1 MNDPQQ
7 PDTEPLPTA
16 DELPPAAEQ
25 PPAAQPG
32 TAEKRQPKVRK
43 RVWQICAAMI
53 GLTIVSALAALMIP
67 WAKQQLQPFPLPSV
81 STAPVTAEE
90 LVGMDE
96 PVPVEPM
103 APDPVPVEPVVHEP
117 PPLDP
122 KIRELLERVDLLLS
136 QDNDA
141 NLYLAEK
148 IDGFADRLDTM
159 AQLGGYVTALDSR
172 IALLE
177 DRIVELTKHFPA
189 NAEISADVETSP
201 ESPPGPPFRLI
212 AIDRWQKK
220 WNAVLEFEGK
230 VTMIEPPSSVA
241 GWQLLSIDA
250 ERRTAIFRNGSGNE
264 IELTAG

>member
-1 MNDPQQ
+1 MKDPQQ
-7 PDTEPLPTA
+7 PDTEPLPST
-16 DELPPAAEQ
+16 DDFEPAVEQ

-32 TAEKRQPKVRK
+32 TAEKRQPKARK
-43 RVWQICAAMI
+43 RVWQIGAAII
-53 GLTIVSALAALMIP
+53 GLTIVSALGALMIP
-67 WAKQQLQPFPLPSV
+67 WMKHQLQQFPLPSV

-90 LVGMDE
+90 LVGMVE

-103 APDPVPVEPVVHEP
+103 VPDPVPVEPVVHEP
-117 PPLDP
+117 PVNPE
-122 KIRELLERVDLLLS
+122 IRELLERVDLMLV

-177 DRIVELTKHFPA
+177 DRIVELTKQFPDTTA
-189 NAEISADVETSP
+189 TSADEETSP

-212 AIDRWQKK
+212 AIDRWEKK
-220 WNAVLEFEGK
+220 WNAVLEMQGK

-264 IELTAG
+264 IELKAG